1 MNKFVKVF
9 GSSIL
14 FAGFVIGSAN
24 AGGYADASDGDT
36 FAASDVVAASPAEV
50 ATDVTG
56 EVAPAQEYASY
67 GYYVGVSS
75 LEANVESA
83 SLDIDDS
90 SPSIT
95 IGYKYAPVGSL
106 QFSVELAYMKMFDES
121 DTISGSTIESDADAF
136 GLSFLMASS
145 SNSSVTPYLRAGVV
159 YGEVENNLYGTV
171 TEEDD
176 TAAIIGV
183 GLDFDLA
190 ALGLGFDTRGSFVR
204 VDYSEVEL
212 EDTDTYDAELVSIG
226 LFYPF

>member
-1 MNKFVKVF
+1 
-9 GSSIL
+9 
-14 FAGFVIGSAN
+14 
-24 AGGYADASDGDT
+24 
-36 FAASDVVAASPAEV
+36 
-50 ATDVTG
+50 
-56 EVAPAQEYASY
+56 
-67 GYYVGVSS
+67 
-75 LEANVESA
+75 
-83 SLDIDDS
+83 
-90 SPSIT
+90 
-95 IGYKYAPVGSL
+95 
-106 QFSVELAYMKMFDES
+106 
-121 DTISGSTIESDADAF
+121 
-136 GLSFLMASS
+136 
-145 SNSSVTPYLRAGVV
+145 LRAGVV